1 MIYFYSTIHFYII
14 FNNDLVNYTLNISRD
29 YSFPSGINTVDN
41 LSKYGWIN
49 ISIKYG
55 SYIISGCDIRMAV
68 FIKTKLPVIVNYN
81 DGTIRSATISYKSD
95 TSINISTNNCDSAY
109 IILHN

>member
-1 MIYFYSTIHFYII
+1 M
-14 FNNDLVNYTLNISRD
+14 
-29 YSFPSGINTVDN
+29 
-41 LSKYGWIN
+41 SKYGWIN

-55 SYIISGCDIRMAV
+55 SYLISGYDIRMTV
-68 FIKTKLPVIVNYN
+68 FIKSKLPVIVNYN

-95 TSINISTNNCDSAY
+95 TSINISTSNCDGVY